1 MAKKRKNSNYVTEKT
16 ERARIEKQRQQKIEK
31 RNRILKPVLIA
42 VGIAILMAALIV
54 TLVLVFGDPDK
65 RLSDVNDGFK
75 VTHHASI
82 EVKDYGTIHLELYG
96 EEAPKT
102 VENFVKLANSGYY
115 NGTDF
120 HRIIEGFMAQGGDG
134 KGTDSIKG
142 EFSSNNVENGI
153 LHVRGAI
160 SMARTAAD
168 KNSVSDQ
175 FFIMHEDAEHLDGD
189 YAAFGMVT
197 DGIAVIDKICE
208 DAEPTDN
215 NGSIAAGRRPIIT
228 SISIHAA
235 H

>member
-16 ERARIEKQRQQKIEK
+16 EKAKIEK
-31 RNRILKPVLIA
+31 LKQEKIEKTKKILIPTAITVAAIVL
-42 VGIAILMAALIV
+42 VAALIV
-54 TLVLVFGDPDK
+54 TLVVIFGDPDK
-65 RLSDVNDGFK
+65 KLSDVNDGFK

-82 EVKDYGTIHLELYG
+82 TVEGYGNIHLELYG

-115 NGTDF
+115 NGTEF
-120 HRIIEGFMAQGGDG
+120 HRIIEGFMAQGGTG

-142 EFSSNNVENGI
+142 EFSSNGVNNDI

-160 SMARTAAD
+160 SMARTDD
-168 KNSVSDQ
+168 KNSASDQ
-175 FFIMHEDAEHLDGD
+175 FFIVHEDSEHLDGN

-197 DGIAVIDKICE
+197 DGIAVIDEICE

-215 NGSIAAGRRPIIT
+215 NGSIAKANRPIIT
-228 SISIHAA
+228 SISIHEA